1 MNDTIKVICE
11 NGFGELEVPMGT
23 PLLEVAE
30 RLTPGLHPFL
40 AAFVNNRI
48 KELSYKIYAPVTIRF
63 VDITSFA
70 GIRVYQRTAWFLLQK
85 AVKDLYPGQT
95 LHIRHSM
102 GQSGFYCEIDGI
114 DELTPDE
121 AAQLRD
127 RMRELSVRN
136 LPITRQ
142 RMLTTEVRARYA
154 EEGFTDKI
162 ALLDTRPRLYSQLYT
177 LDDTAGYF
185 YGSLAPSTGYV
196 TLFDIE
202 PYYNG
207 FYLAL
212 PLRTSPDTLHRNVHQ
227 EKMFGIFQEYQS
239 WVRIMGVPTVGDVN
253 SKVLAGDGGG
263 LIKLA
268 EAFHERKFAWV
279 ADTIYDAHLSRGARM
294 VLISGPSSSGKTTSA
309 KRLGIQ
315 LGVLGLN
322 PVLISLDDYF
332 VEREKTPRDEKG
344 DYDFE
349 ALEAVDVELFNDHLN
364 RLLKGETVRI
374 PRYNFITGKREFH
387 EQPLQMEER
396 SVLVIEG
403 IHGLNPKLTP
413 HVAADMKFKIYVSAL
428 TSIAMDNLN
437 RIATTDS
444 RLIRRIVR
452 DHRTRGNSATDT
464 LRRWESVR
472 RGEDKHIF
480 PNQEQADL
488 MFNSSLFYELSV
500 LKDYVRPLLREVPD
514 TVPEFGE
521 AHRLL
526 KFLDHFTSMDRFEA
540 EIPPTSILREF
551 IGGSC
556 FEY

>member
-1 MNDTIKVICE
+1 MAAKTFEQVLDEVRGKPILVANRGIPARRICRAIRE
-11 NGFGELEVPMGT
+11 RFAAVPVMTATDIDKAAPAASSAQELLLLGSDPRAYLDLDLIIAKAKQRGIIAIHPGWGFASED
-23 PLLEVAE
+23 E
-30 RLTPGLHPFL
+30 RFPQ
-40 AAFVNNRI
+40 
-48 KELSYKIYAPVTIRF
+48 KCEE
-63 VDITSFA
+63 A
-70 GIRVYQRTAWFLLQK
+70 GITFIGSKADSMNLLGNKVQ
-85 AVKDLYPGQT
+85 
-95 LHIRHSM
+95 
-102 GQSGFYCEIDGI
+102 
-114 DELTPDE
+114 
-121 AAQLRD
+121 
-127 RMRELSVRN
+127 VR
-136 LPITRQ
+136 
-142 RMLTTEVRARYA
+142 
-154 EEGFTDKI
+154 KI
-162 ALLDTRPRLYSQLYT
+162 
-177 LDDTAGYF
+177 
-185 YGSLAPSTGYV
+185 
-196 TLFDIE
+196 
-202 PYYNG
+202 
-207 FYLAL
+207 
-212 PLRTSPDTLHRNVHQ
+212 
-227 EKMFGIFQEYQS
+227 
-239 WVRIMGVPTVGDVN
+239 
-253 SKVLAGDGGG
+253 
-263 LIKLA
+263 
-268 EAFHERKFAWV
+268 
-279 ADTIYDAHLSRGARM
+279 
-294 VLISGPSSSGKTTSA
+294 A

-315 LGVLGLN
+315 LSILGMH

>member
-1 MNDTIKVICE
+1 M
-11 NGFGELEVPMGT
+11 
-23 PLLEVAE
+23 
-30 RLTPGLHPFL
+30 
-40 AAFVNNRI
+40 
-48 KELSYKIYAPVTIRF
+48 
-63 VDITSFA
+63 
-70 GIRVYQRTAWFLLQK
+70 
-85 AVKDLYPGQT
+85 
-95 LHIRHSM
+95 
-102 GQSGFYCEIDGI
+102 
-114 DELTPDE
+114 
-121 AAQLRD
+121 
-127 RMRELSVRN
+127 
-136 LPITRQ
+136 
-142 RMLTTEVRARYA
+142 
-154 EEGFTDKI
+154 
-162 ALLDTRPRLYSQLYT
+162 
-177 LDDTAGYF
+177 
-185 YGSLAPSTGYV
+185 
-196 TLFDIE
+196 
-202 PYYNG
+202 
-207 FYLAL
+207 
-212 PLRTSPDTLHRNVHQ
+212 
-227 EKMFGIFQEYQS
+227 
-239 WVRIMGVPTVGDVN
+239 
-253 SKVLAGDGGG
+253 
-263 LIKLA
+263 
-268 EAFHERKFAWV
+268 
-279 ADTIYDAHLSRGARM
+279 
-294 VLISGPSSSGKTTSA
+294 
-309 KRLGIQ
+309 
-315 LGVLGLN
+315 
-322 PVLISLDDYF
+322 
-332 VEREKTPRDEKG
+332 
-344 DYDFE
+344 
-349 ALEAVDVELFNDHLN
+349 ELFNDHLN

-387 EQPLQMEER
+387 EQPLQMEKR